1 MIMFMKL
8 TVDYNPPPPPPPPDL
23 LHDVRAANQPCG
35 PDVALTGVLIILHN
49 QNETL
54 ELRQSP

>member
-1 MIMFMKL
+1 MIMIMKL
-8 TVDYNPPPPPPPPDL
+8 TVDYNPRAPLPQISFTTSERQINRVVPI
-23 LHDVRAANQPCG
+23 DVS
-35 PDVALTGVLIILHN
+35 LTDVLIILYN

>member
-1 MIMFMKL
+1 MFMKL
-8 TVDYNPPPPPPPPDL
+8 IDYNPPPPPPPDL
-23 LHDVRAANQPCG
+23 LHDVKAANQPCG
-35 PDVALTGVLIILHN
+35 PDVALTDVLIILYN

>member
-8 TVDYNPPPPPPPPDL
+8 TVDYNPP

-35 PDVALTGVLIILHN
+35 PDVSLTDVLIILYN

>member
-1 MIMFMKL
+1 MIMIMKL
-8 TVDYNPPPPPPPPDL
+8 TVDYNPPPPPPPDL
-23 LHDVRAANQPCG
+23 LHDVKAANQPCG
-35 PDVALTGVLIILHN
+35 PDVVLIVLYN